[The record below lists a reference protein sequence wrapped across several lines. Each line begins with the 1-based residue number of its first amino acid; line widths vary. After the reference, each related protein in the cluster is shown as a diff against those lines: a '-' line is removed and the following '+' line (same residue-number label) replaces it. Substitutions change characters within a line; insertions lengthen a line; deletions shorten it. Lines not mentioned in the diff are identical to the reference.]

1 MQPESDGCLRFHR
14 SRRLDGSIESVSVC
28 KRNGK
33 SSLFFHPSWT
43 EPPEAAL
50 NSLEVG
56 DPERYSVNLNPIERE
71 TWRRIRQGD
80 SIACIANDDGVA
92 RSAIYSRIRGN
103 RKGQGGMTAKNF
115 WVLLW
120 WALRQQLRQP
130 KQ

>member
-14 SRRLDGSIESVSVC
+14 SRRLDGSIESVSVG

-92 RSAIYSRIRGN
+92 RSAIYAASAV
-103 RKGQGGMTAKNF
+103 TAKAR
-115 WVLLW
+115 VG
-120 WALRQQLRQP
+120 
-130 KQ
+130 